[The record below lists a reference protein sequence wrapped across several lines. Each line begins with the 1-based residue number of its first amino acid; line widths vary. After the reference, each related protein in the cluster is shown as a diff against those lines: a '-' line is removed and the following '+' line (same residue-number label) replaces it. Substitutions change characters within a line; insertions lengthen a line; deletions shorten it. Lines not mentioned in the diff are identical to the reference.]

1 MSFKEFLIKN
11 VMNSF
16 FISVTFICIGI
27 SVVGTVFEPEKQFC
41 YADFLAPIIFGL
53 AASLP
58 SLVMFSRHE
67 LTVKEMLL
75 RKLLHIILLE
85 LTVNGILFLTGA
97 LTSLSVIISLVLTIL
112 IIDIAV
118 NIVMYLN
125 DLRSAERINSSIKE
139 MQSKAD
145 KE

>member
-27 SVVGTVFEPEKQFC
+27 AAVGSVFEPETRFS
-41 YADFLAPIIFGL
+41 YAGFLAPILFGL

-58 SLVMFSRHE
+58 SLVMFSRHQ
-67 LTVKEMLL
+67 LTMREMML
-75 RKLLHIILLE
+75 RKLLHLLLLE
-85 LTVNGILFLTGA
+85 LTINGILFLTGA
-97 LTSLSVIISLVLTIL
+97 LKSVSVTISLAVTIL

-118 NIVMYLN
+118 NLVMYIN
-125 DLRSAERINSSIKE
+125 DLRCAESINRGIRKI
-139 MQSKAD
+139 QSED
-145 KE
+145 DM